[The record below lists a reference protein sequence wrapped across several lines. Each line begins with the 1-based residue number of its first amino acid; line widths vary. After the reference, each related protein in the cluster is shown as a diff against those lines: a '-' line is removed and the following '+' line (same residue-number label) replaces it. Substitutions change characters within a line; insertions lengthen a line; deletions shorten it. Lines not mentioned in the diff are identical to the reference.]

1 MDKQK
6 AAEEAKLAKEQ
17 ALHPETYALVQAHQG
32 KGSKQKLK
40 ILQKVKPRGILARA
54 EEKLTKEEEESEDS

>member
-17 ALHPETYALVQAHQG
+17 AQQAGTYALVQAVQE
-32 KGSKQKLK
+32 KGSKKKIKLLQKL
-40 ILQKVKPRGILARA
+40 KPRGILARA